1 MATKWYTKL
10 EVAKERCP
18 VVFYMVVHQI
28 LRSHGSKINYDP
40 NWAFPDC
47 NSSLTWP
54 MDLKWCTKLD
64 IVEKKCPIVFRD
76 HQSNSKVTLAEKS
89 IRIQFE
95 TTRLV
100 AAIKSL
106 RFALFEIIHQISRS
120 HGLKNRWLNPIW
132 VRLLGWSQLSNPSDL
147 PCYPI
152 FLICGPNVQNNIA
165 HKPVNWT
172 FDFYPSGLSGRRGI
186 VVACVCVRP

>member
-1 MATKWYTKL
+1 
-10 EVAKERCP
+10 
-18 VVFYMVVHQI
+18 MVIRQI
-28 LRSHGSKINYDP
+28 LMSHGTKINYDP

-47 NSSLTWP
+47 NSGLTWP
-54 MDLKWCTKLD
+54 MDSKWCTKLD
-64 IVEKKCPIVFRD
+64 VVEKKCPIVFRD

-89 IRIQFE
+89 TIRIQFE
-95 TTRLV
+95 TFRLV

-132 VRLLGWSQLSNPSDL
+132 VRFLGWSQLSNPSEL

-165 HKPVNWT
+165 HKPVEL
-172 FDFYPSGLSGRRGI
+172 DFWFLPHWPFRQKGYCRCLRLS
-186 VVACVCVRP
+186 VNFTLSAQ